1 MEPNLWAS
9 SDQQEDVEDLLANI
23 VALRGHLKKT
33 EKNLQDLG
41 EQLYSNNSHNSE
53 LGVYDSEL
61 EILTLEDLV
70 DPSELQ
76 NNTVSKM
83 SWHNSDSSR
92 KPRSKSYSLALDKS
106 MEEENELLRD
116 KLNVVRE
123 NNASLISQNH
133 KLMNEIETIKFELNQ
148 ARAQISFLESTL
160 GTRSVHIPILEEQL
174 ASLEADV
181 HAQDSLLKDTE
192 DKLEESQ
199 KMLME
204 KEYDLQ
210 KLKEDYRI
218 MKHDLIGRT
227 KQGKRTEQQRN
238 EALYNAEELTRT
250 FKQYKE
256 KITNKLEKVQ
266 VEEQILEKK
275 LMNCVNEKEKL
286 LTQCNAY
293 KSELENI
300 KDQLR
305 QLTEE
310 NCIGTQNFKSMEAKV
325 SEMEFLLKH
334 SQQKN
339 QILENKLQEQKA
351 TLEEKSAIINENED
365 LKGLIVQQKDQLSLY
380 CQEIQRSKI
389 ELKTLENVI
398 FQLTQSSS
406 KEANH
411 SNEMCSNWSETDS
424 LLKEELRQKI
434 NFQEAGIQKLQTEYM
449 ACKLGQVF
457 SDDDEGQELNGL
469 ETEPVK
475 LSGNQTGTK
484 CEQLE
489 LISKQFEKE
498 KQILIRNLEELR
510 VKLEKSEEESAV
522 LKNNIA
528 QRTNQFQ
535 TIQEELLEKA
545 AKSCRLERE
554 VARKSSQFSILE
566 KQLEEKTFAYVTALA
581 RNTELEQEL
590 MVMNSQLQ
598 SMERNIIE
606 EQEHFS
612 AMLEETKLINHEQ
625 QKEME
630 KQIDLLQSELE
641 TKNQQFLEQEKTM
654 SIFQQDV
661 LYKQHHLESL
671 DRLLIESKEEMEK
684 QKMKKD
690 EALKKLQDQF
700 ADETI
705 KVKQLQ
711 KALESCKQDIAL
723 YLDHLEEEKV
733 LFEKQ
738 LEKKSEEI
746 QRLQKEIKHKS
757 DSLQSTSEQNLALQ
771 QSLQQQQQMLHQET
785 IRNSELD
792 DSQIKL
798 QQQVSKLEQALQKQK
813 DMLEEELRRTNERL
827 HLATEENNVK
837 RQKIG
842 ELTATIRQIKQE
854 MDQCKD
860 ELIDM
865 EKELVHLRR
874 DGHSKA
880 MQMSQLEIT
889 LQQRTSEFNKKTHQV
904 KELEDKL
911 LISETQQ
918 KDSIQKI
925 ESLETELKNTTG
937 ELKTTLR
944 QLQDFRDTLQNAQ
957 ISLQEKYT
965 TIHDL
970 TDELRE
976 CKDELEE
983 KKEELL
989 DMEKVLKERNW
1000 DLKQRAAQVTQLD
1013 MSIREYR
1020 GEMEQKII
1028 SLQGS
1033 LEKAELEIKDYN
1045 KQIESLASKV
1055 QCSKEELQEKDYNIL
1070 QQHQDINHLR
1080 KENEQK
1086 QQRITDTEKKLKD
1099 QESCIAEQ
1107 YKEIL
1112 DLGQQLRLEREA
1124 MKQVHVDL
1132 LESRRQQAQ
1141 AQRDVDRISL
1151 ELEEV
1156 NHISHEKETRINNLA
1171 EQLGAAQVRE
1181 TELEARMQAEIKTL
1195 TAEIHLLKQSSL
1207 SEKISHEEE
1216 QAKWQQSLS
1225 KSHHVNGQLQQIK
1238 MELDDAQDTVYN
1250 LQQQL
1255 QSRDDAIQ
1263 AANEKLLLKESE
1275 LTRLQTRIAAHERTG
1290 SIKQLI
1296 EHHWFDDQELDF
1308 AKHST
1313 RRRLWRS
1320 TSTSN
1325 LNIKGNENLL
1335 SQNQTVTLHSS
1346 ASSEM
1351 SKNISHA
1358 SPKSLNESSFD
1369 PLTYGVDEEV
1379 TCSSNDFQTLSGMLK
1394 YINKE
1399 IKDSESS
1406 SL

>member
-1 MEPNLWAS
+1 KIEVMCFFYFCFPS
-9 SDQQEDVEDLLANI
+9 
-23 VALRGHLKKT
+23 K
-33 EKNLQDLG
+33 
-41 EQLYSNNSHNSE
+41 NSHNSE
-53 LGVYDSEL
+53 LGVRDSEL
-61 EILTLEDLV
+61 EILTLKDLV
-70 DPSELQ
+70 DPSQLQ

-92 KPRSKSYSLALDKS
+92 KPRSKS

-148 ARAQISFLESTL
+148 ARISFLESTL
-160 GTRSVHIPILEEQL
+160 GTRSVHIPILEEQI

-181 HAQDSLLKDTE
+181 QAQDSLLKDTE

-204 KEYDLQ
+204 KECDLQ
-210 KLKEDYRI
+210 KLKEDYRK
-218 MKHDLIGRT
+218 MKHDLIGWS

-275 LMNCVNEKEKL
+275 LINCVNEKEKL
-286 LTQCNAY
+286 ITQCNAY
-293 KSELENI
+293 KSEFENV
-300 KDQLR
+300 KAQLR
-305 QLTEE
+305 LLTEE
-310 NCIGTQNFKSMEAKV
+310 NCTAIQNLKTMEAKM
-325 SEMEFLLKH
+325 SEVEFLLKH

-351 TLEEKSAIINENED
+351 GLQEKNAIINENED
-365 LKGLIVQQKDQLSLY
+365 LKALIAQQKNQLNLHR
-380 CQEIQRSKI
+380 QEIQHSKI

-406 KEANH
+406 KE
-411 SNEMCSNWSETDS
+411 
-424 LLKEELRQKI
+424 
-434 NFQEAGIQKLQTEYM
+434 KLQTEYVT
-449 ACKLGQVF
+449 CKLGQDC
-457 SDDDEGQELNGL
+457 SEDDEGQELNGL

-475 LSGNQTGTK
+475 LSGNQAG
-484 CEQLE
+484 
-489 LISKQFEKE
+489 IKQFEKE
-498 KQILIRNLEELR
+498 KQILNRNLEELHI
-510 VKLEKSEEESAV
+510 KLEKSEEESAI

-535 TIQEELLEKA
+535 AIQEELLEKA

-554 VARKSSQFSILE
+554 A
-566 KQLEEKTFAYVTALA
+566 
-581 RNTELEQEL
+581 
-590 MVMNSQLQ
+590 MNSQLQ
-598 SMERNIIE
+598 SMERNITE
-606 EQEHFS
+606 EQDHFS
-612 AMLEETKLINHEQ
+612 TILEETKLINHEQ

-630 KQIDLLQSELE
+630 NQIDLLQSQLE

-654 SIFQQDV
+654 NIFQQDV
-661 LYKQHHLESL
+661 LCKQHQLESL
-671 DRLLIESKEEMEK
+671 DRLLIESKEEMKK
-684 QKMKKD
+684 QRTKKD
-690 EALKKLQDQF
+690 EALKKLQDQL

-705 KVKQLQ
+705 KVKHLQ

-723 YLDHLEEEKV
+723 YLEHLEENKV

-738 LEKKSEEI
+738 LEKKSEEVNM
-746 QRLQKEIKHKS
+746 LQKEIKHKN
-757 DSLQSTSEQNLALQ
+757 DNLQSTSDQNLALQ

-792 DSQIKL
+792 DSQVYL
-798 QQQVSKLEQALQKQK
+798 QKQVSKLEQELQKQK

-827 HLATEENNVK
+827 HLATEENHVK
-837 RQKIG
+837 RQKIA

-860 ELIDM
+860 DLIDM

-880 MQMSQLEIT
+880 TQLSQLEIT
-889 LQQRTSEFNKKTHQV
+889 LQQRISEFNKKTHQV

-925 ESLETELKNTTG
+925 ESLEIDLKNTTG

-944 QLQDFRDTLQNAQ
+944 QLQDLQDTLQDAQ
-957 ISLQEKYT
+957 ISLEEKYT

-983 KKEELL
+983 KKQELL

-1028 SLQGS
+1028 TLQGS
-1033 LEKAELEIKDYN
+1033 LEKAELQIKDYN

-1055 QCSKEELQEKDYNIL
+1055 QCSKEELQEQEYNIL
-1070 QQHQDINHLR
+1070 QQDQEINHLR

-1099 QESCIAEQ
+1099 QERRIAEQ

-1156 NHISHEKETRINNLA
+1156 NHISHEKEIRINNLA

-1181 TELEARMQAEIKTL
+1181 TELEARMQTEIKSL

-1207 SEKISHEEE
+1207 SEVRKKLLFPIYF
-1216 QAKWQQSLS
+1216 SLS

-1238 MELDDAQDTVYN
+1238 MELDNAQDTVYN

-1255 QSRDDAIQ
+1255 QSRDDTIQ
-1263 AANEKLLLKESE
+1263 TTNEKLLLKESE
-1275 LTRLQTRIAAHERTG
+1275 LTRLQTRIAVHERTA

-1296 EHHWFDDQELDF
+1296 EHHWSDDQGLDF

-1313 RRRLWRS
+1313 CRKLRRS
-1320 TSTSN
+1320 TSTSD
-1325 LNIKGNENLL
+1325 LNIKDNKNIL

-1346 ASSEM
+1346 VSSKI
-1351 SKNISHA
+1351 SKYISHA

-1369 PLTYGVDEEV
+1369 PLTYNVDEEV
-1379 TCSSNDFQTLSGMLK
+1379 TCNNNDFQTLSGMLK

-1399 IKDSESS
+1399 IKDSENS

>member
-9 SDQQEDVEDLLANI
+9 SDHHEDVEDLLANI
-23 VALRGHLKKT
+23 VAIRSHLKKT
-33 EKNLQDLG
+33 ERTLEDLG
-41 EQLYSNNSHNSE
+41 EQLYSNNSHNSD
-53 LGVYDSEL
+53 LSVHDSEL

-76 NNTVSKM
+76 NSTVSKM
-83 SWHNSDSSR
+83 SWHNSDSPR
-92 KPRSKSYSLALDKS
+92 KPRNKSLAFDKS

-148 ARAQISFLESTL
+148 TRAQVSFLESAL
-160 GTRSVHIPILEEQL
+160 GTHSVNIPVLEEQI
-174 ASLEADV
+174 ASLEADIQ
-181 HAQDSLLKDTE
+181 AQDSLLKDTE
-192 DKLEESQ
+192 DKLKKSQ
-199 KMLME
+199 KMLMK
-204 KEYDLQ
+204 KEYDLH
-210 KLKEDYRI
+210 KLKEDYKK
-218 MKHDLIGRT
+218 MKCDLIGWA

-286 LTQCNAY
+286 LTQCNVY
-293 KSELENI
+293 KTEFENM

-310 NCIGTQNFKSMEAKV
+310 NCIGTQNLKSMEAKM
-325 SEMEFLLKH
+325 SEIEFLLKH

-339 QILENKLQEQKA
+339 QMLENKLQEQKA
-351 TLEEKSAIINENED
+351 LLEEKNALINENED
-365 LKGLIVQQKDQLSLY
+365 LKALIEQQKDHLNLY
-380 CQEIQRSKI
+380 CQEIQSSKI

-398 FQLTQSSS
+398 SQLTQSSS
-406 KEANH
+406 KKDNH
-411 SNEMCSNWSETDS
+411 CNEISSNCSETDS
-424 LLKEELRQKI
+424 FLKEELRQKI
-434 NFQEAGIQKLQTEYM
+434 NFQEAGIQKLQAEYM
-449 ACKLGQVF
+449 ACKLGQDF
-457 SDDDEGQELNGL
+457 SEDDEGQELHGL

-484 CEQLE
+484 CQQLE

-498 KQILIRNLEELR
+498 KQILIRHLEELR
-510 VKLEKSEEESAV
+510 IKLEKSEEESAA
-522 LKNNIA
+522 LKSNIA

-545 AKSCRLERE
+545 AKSCYMERE
-554 VARKSSQFSILE
+554 IARKSSQLSILE
-566 KQLEEKTFAYVTALA
+566 KQLEEKTFTYVTAVA

-590 MVMNSQLQ
+590 MAMKSQLQ
-598 SMERNIIE
+598 SMERNINE

-612 AMLEETKLINHEQ
+612 VMLEKAKLINHEQ
-625 QKEME
+625 HKEME
-630 KQIDLLQSELE
+630 KQIDLLQSQLE

-654 SIFQQDV
+654 SVFQQDI
-661 LYKQHHLESL
+661 LYKQHQLESL
-671 DRLLIESKEEMEK
+671 DQLLLESKEEMEK
-684 QKMKKD
+684 QKIKKD
-690 EALKKLQDQF
+690 EALRKLQDQLT
-700 ADETI
+700 DQTV

-711 KALESCKQDIAL
+711 TALEICKQDIAL
-723 YLDHLEEEKV
+723 YLDHLEENKV

-738 LEKKSEEI
+738 LEKKSEEV
-746 QRLQKEIKHKS
+746 QRLQKEIKHKN
-757 DSLQSTSEQNLALQ
+757 DNLQSTSEQNLVLQ

-785 IRNSELD
+785 VRNSELE
-792 DSQIKL
+792 DSQMKL
-798 QQQVSKLEQALQKQK
+798 QKQVSKLEQELQKQK

-827 HLATEENNVK
+827 HLAIEENNVK
-837 RQKIG
+837 RQKVA
-842 ELTATIRQIKQE
+842 ELTATIRHIKKE

-865 EKELVHLRR
+865 EKELVHLKR
-874 DGHSKA
+874 DGHTKA
-880 MQMSQLEIT
+880 MQLSQLEIT
-889 LQQRTSEFNKKTHQV
+889 LQQRISEFNKKTHQV

-911 LISETQQ
+911 LVSETQQ
-918 KDSIQKI
+918 KDFIQKI
-925 ESLETELKNTTG
+925 ETLETDLKNATG

-944 QLQDFRDTLQNAQ
+944 QLQDLRDTLQNAQ
-957 ISLQEKYT
+957 ISLEEKYT

-989 DMEKVLKERNW
+989 DTEKVLNERNW

-1013 MSIREYR
+1013 MSIREYK

-1028 SLQGS
+1028 ILQGS
-1033 LEKAELEIKDYN
+1033 LEKTQLQIKDYK
-1045 KQIESLASKV
+1045 KQIESLASQA
-1055 QCSKEELQEKDYNIL
+1055 QCSKEELQEKEYNML
-1070 QQHQDINHLR
+1070 QQDQEINHLK

-1086 QQRITDTEKKLKD
+1086 QQRITDTEKLKD
-1099 QESCIAEQ
+1099 QERCIAEQ

-1124 MKQVHVDL
+1124 VKQIHVDL

-1156 NHISHEKETRINNLA
+1156 NHISHEKETRANNLA
-1171 EQLGAAQVRE
+1171 DQLGAAQVRE
-1181 TELEARMQAEIKTL
+1181 TQLEARTQAEIKRL
-1195 TAEIHLLKQSSL
+1195 TAEIHLLKQSFL
-1207 SEKISHEEE
+1207 SEKLSHEEE
-1216 QAKWQQSLS
+1216 QTKWKQSLS

-1238 MELDDAQDTVYN
+1238 LELDDAQDTVYN

-1255 QSRDDAIQ
+1255 QSRDDMIQ

-1275 LTRLQTRIAAHERTG
+1275 LTRLQTRIAVHERTAG
-1290 SIKQLI
+1290 IKQLTG
-1296 EHHWFDDQELDF
+1296 HYWFDDQGLDF

-1313 RRRLWRS
+1313 HRKLRRS
-1320 TSTSN
+1320 TSTN
-1325 LNIKGNENLL
+1325 DLNIKDNENLL
-1335 SQNQTVTLHSS
+1335 SQKLVTVTLDSS
-1346 ASSEM
+1346 VSSGM
-1351 SKNISHA
+1351 SKYISHA
-1358 SPKSLNESSFD
+1358 SPKSLSESSFD
-1369 PLTYGVDEEV
+1369 PLTHNVDEEV
-1379 TCSSNDFQTLSGMLK
+1379 TCDSNDFQTLSGMLK

-1399 IKDSESS
+1399 IKNSENS

>member
-9 SDQQEDVEDLLANI
+9 SDQQEDVEDLLANV

-53 LGVYDSEL
+53 LGVHDSEL

-83 SWHNSDSSR
+83 SWRNSDSSR
-92 KPRSKSYSLALDKS
+92 KPRSKSYSLAFDKS

-116 KLNVVRE
+116 KLNAVRE

-160 GTRSVHIPILEEQL
+160 GTRSVHIPVLEEQI
-174 ASLEADV
+174 ASLEADA

-210 KLKEDYRI
+210 KLKEDYRKI
-218 MKHDLIGRT
+218 KHDLIGRT

-300 KDQLR
+300 TDQLR

-310 NCIGTQNFKSMEAKV
+310 NCIGTQNLKSMKAKV

-365 LKGLIVQQKDQLSLY
+365 LKALIVQQKDQLKLY
-380 CQEIQRSKI
+380 CQEIQRSKT

-398 FQLTQSSS
+398 FQLTQSSL

-449 ACKLGQVF
+449 ASKLGHVF
-457 SDDDEGQELNGL
+457 SEDDEAQELNGL

-475 LSGNQTGTK
+475 LRGNQTGTK

-498 KQILIRNLEELR
+498 KQILIRNLGELR
-510 VKLEKSEEESAV
+510 IKLEKSEEESTV

-612 AMLEETKLINHEQ
+612 VMLEETKLINHEQ

-684 QKMKKD
+684 QKIKKD
-690 EALKKLQDQF
+690 EALKKLQDQL
-700 ADETI
+700 ADET
-705 KVKQLQ
+705 VK
-711 KALESCKQDIAL
+711 
-723 YLDHLEEEKV
+723 
-733 LFEKQ
+733 
-738 LEKKSEEI
+738 I
-746 QRLQKEIKHKS
+746 QRLQKEIKHKN
-757 DSLQSTSEQNLALQ
+757 DNLQSTSEQNLALQ

-785 IRNSELD
+785 LRNSELD

-798 QQQVSKLEQALQKQK
+798 QKQVSKLEQALQKQK
-813 DMLEEELRRTNERL
+813 DMLEEELRRTNEKL

-874 DGHSKA
+874 DGDSKA
-880 MQMSQLEIT
+880 MQMSQLEIS
-889 LQQRTSEFNKKTHQV
+889 LQQRISEFNKKTHQV

-918 KDSIQKI
+918 KDSMQKI
-925 ESLETELKNTTG
+925 ESLETDLKNTTG

-944 QLQDFRDTLQNAQ
+944 QLQDLRDTLQNAQ
-957 ISLQEKYT
+957 ISLEEKYT
-965 TIHDL
+965 TIRDL

-983 KKEELL
+983 KKQELL
-989 DMEKVLKERNW
+989 DMENVLKERNW

-1033 LEKAELEIKDYN
+1033 LEKAELQIKDYN

-1055 QCSKEELQEKDYNIL
+1055 KCSKEELQEKEYNIL
-1070 QQHQDINHLR
+1070 QQQQDINHLR

-1181 TELEARMQAEIKTL
+1181 SELEARMQAEIKRL
-1195 TAEIHLLKQSSL
+1195 TAEIHSLKQSFL
-1207 SEKISHEEE
+1207 SEKICHEEE
-1216 QAKWQQSLS
+1216 QTKWQQSLS
-1225 KSHHVNGQLQQIK
+1225 KSQHVNGQLQQIK

-1275 LTRLQTRIAAHERTG
+1275 LTRLQTRIAVHERTG

-1308 AKHST
+1308 AKHSS
-1313 RRRLWRS
+1313 RRKLWRS

-1325 LNIKGNENLL
+1325 LNIKDNENLL
-1335 SQNQTVTLHSS
+1335 SQNQTVTQHSS
-1346 ASSEM
+1346 VSSEM
-1351 SKNISHA
+1351 SKYISHA

-1369 PLTYGVDEEV
+1369 PLTYSVDEEV
-1379 TCSSNDFQTLSGMLK
+1379 TCNSNDFQTLSGMLK

-1399 IKDSESS
+1399 IKDSENS

>member
-1 MEPNLWAS
+1 MESNSWAS

-33 EKNLQDLG
+33 EKTLQDLG

-53 LGVYDSEL
+53 LGVHDNEFK
-61 EILTLEDLV
+61 ILTLEDLV
-70 DPSELQ
+70 DPSKLE

-92 KPRSKSYSLALDKS
+92 KPRNKSYSLAFDKS
-106 MEEENELLRD
+106 MEEENKLLRD

-123 NNASLISQNH
+123 NNASFISQNH

-148 ARAQISFLESTL
+148 ARAHISFLESNM
-160 GTRSVHIPILEEQL
+160 GTRSVHIPILEEQI
-174 ASLEADV
+174 ANLEADV
-181 HAQDSLLKDTE
+181 QAQDRLLKDTE
-192 DKLEESQ
+192 DKLEENQ

-210 KLKEDYRI
+210 KLKEDYRR
-218 MKHDLIGRT
+218 MKHDFIGWS

-266 VEEQILEKK
+266 VEEQMLEKK
-275 LMNCVNEKEKL
+275 LINCVNEKEKL

-293 KSELENI
+293 KSELEST

-305 QLTEE
+305 HLTEE
-310 NCIGTQNFKSMEAKV
+310 NCTGIQNLKTMEGKV
-325 SEMEFLLKH
+325 SEVEFLLKQ

-351 TLEEKSAIINENED
+351 GLQEKSAIINENED
-365 LKGLIVQQKDQLSLY
+365 LKALIAQQKDQLNLY

-389 ELKTLENVI
+389 ELKTLENLI

-406 KEANH
+406 KEDNH
-411 SNEMCSNWSETDS
+411 SNEMCSNWSEINS
-424 LLKEELRQKI
+424 FLKEELRQKI
-434 NFQEAGIQKLQTEYM
+434 NFQETRIQKLQTEYM
-449 ACKLGQVF
+449 ACKLGQDF
-457 SDDDEGQELNGL
+457 SGDDEGQELNVL
-469 ETEPVK
+469 EIEPVK
-475 LSGNQTGTK
+475 LNRNQAGTK

-510 VKLEKSEEESAV
+510 IKLEKSEEECAV

-545 AKSCRLERE
+545 SKSCRLERE
-554 VARKSSQFSILE
+554 IARKSSQFSILE

-590 MVMNSQLQ
+590 MAMNSQLQ

-606 EQEHFS
+606 EQDHFS
-612 AMLEETKLINHEQ
+612 IILEETKLINHGQ

-630 KQIDLLQSELE
+630 KQIELLQSQLE

-654 SIFQQDV
+654 SIFQEDV
-661 LYKQHHLESL
+661 LYKQHQLESL
-671 DRLLIESKEEMEK
+671 NQLLIERKEETEK
-684 QKMKKD
+684 QKIQKD
-690 EALKKLQDQF
+690 EALKKLQDQL

-705 KVKQLQ
+705 KVKHLQ
-711 KALESCKQDIAL
+711 KALESCKQDITL
-723 YLDHLEEEKV
+723 YLENLEENKV

-746 QRLQKEIKHKS
+746 QRLQKEIKHKN
-757 DSLQSTSEQNLALQ
+757 DNLQSTSEQNLALQ

-785 IRNSELD
+785 IRNTELD
-792 DSQIKL
+792 DSQVKL
-798 QQQVSKLEQALQKQK
+798 QKQVSKLEQELQKQRNT
-813 DMLEEELRRTNERL
+813 LEEELRRTNERL

-837 RQKIG
+837 RQKIA

-880 MQMSQLEIT
+880 TQLSQLEIT
-889 LQQRTSEFNKKTHQV
+889 LQQRISEFNKKTYHV

-911 LISETQQ
+911 FISETQQ

-925 ESLETELKNTTG
+925 ESLEIELENTTG

-944 QLQDFRDTLQNAQ
+944 QLQDLRDTLQNTQ
-957 ISLQEKYT
+957 ISLEEKYT
-965 TIHDL
+965 NIHDL

-983 KKEELL
+983 KKQELL
-989 DMEKVLKERNW
+989 DMEKMLTERNW

-1028 SLQGS
+1028 TLQGS
-1033 LEKAELEIKDYN
+1033 LEKTELQIKDYN
-1045 KQIESLASKV
+1045 KQVESLASKV
-1055 QCSKEELQEKDYNIL
+1055 QCSKEELQEKQCNIL
-1070 QQHQDINHLR
+1070 QQDQDINRLR

-1086 QQRITDTEKKLKD
+1086 QQRIADTEKKLKD
-1099 QESCIAEQ
+1099 QERCIAEH

-1156 NHISHEKETRINNLA
+1156 NHVSHEKETRINNLA

-1181 TELEARMQAEIKTL
+1181 TELEARMQSEVKRLI
-1195 TAEIHLLKQSSL
+1195 AEIHLLKQSFL
-1207 SEKISHEEE
+1207 SEKLSHEEE
-1216 QAKWQQSLS
+1216 QTKWQQSLS

-1238 MELDDAQDTVYN
+1238 IELDDAQDTVYN

-1255 QSRDDAIQ
+1255 QSRDDTIQ
-1263 AANEKLLLKESE
+1263 ATNEKLLLKESE
-1275 LTRLQTRIAAHERTG
+1275 LTRLQTKIAVHERTA

-1296 EHHWFDDQELDF
+1296 EHHWFDDQGLDF
-1308 AKHST
+1308 AKQAT
-1313 RRRLWRS
+1313 CRKLRRS
-1320 TSTSN
+1320 TSTN
-1325 LNIKGNENLL
+1325 DLNIKDNKNVL

-1346 ASSEM
+1346 VSSEM
-1351 SKNISHA
+1351 SKYISHT
-1358 SPKSLNESSFD
+1358 SSKSLNESSFD
-1369 PLTYGVDEEV
+1369 PLTYNVEEEV
-1379 TCSSNDFQTLSGMLK
+1379 TCNSNDFQMLSGMLK

-1399 IKDSESS
+1399 IKDSENS

>member
-1 MEPNLWAS
+1 MEPNSSAS

-33 EKNLQDLG
+33 EKKLQDLG
-41 EQLYSNNSHNSE
+41 EQLYSNSHNSE
-53 LGVYDSEL
+53 LGVHDSEL

-92 KPRSKSYSLALDKS
+92 KPKNKSYSLAFDKN

-160 GTRSVHIPILEEQL
+160 GTRSVHIPILEEQI
-174 ASLEADV
+174 ANLEADV
-181 HAQDSLLKDTE
+181 QAQNRLLKDTE

-204 KEYDLQ
+204 KEYNLQ
-210 KLKEDYRI
+210 KLKEDYRK
-218 MKHDLIGRT
+218 MKHDLIGWS

-275 LMNCVNEKEKL
+275 LINCVNEKEKL
-286 LTQCNAY
+286 LTQCNTY

-310 NCIGTQNFKSMEAKV
+310 NCTGIQNLKIMEAKM
-325 SEMEFLLKH
+325 SEVEFLLKH

-351 TLEEKSAIINENED
+351 GVQEKNAVINENED
-365 LKGLIVQQKDQLSLY
+365 LKALIARQKDQLNLY

-406 KEANH
+406 KEDNH
-411 SNEMCSNWSETDS
+411 SNELCSNWSEIDS

-449 ACKLGQVF
+449 ACKLGQDF
-457 SDDDEGQELNGL
+457 SEDDEGQELNGL

-475 LSGNQTGTK
+475 LSGNQAGTK
-484 CEQLE
+484 CKQLE

-510 VKLEKSEEESAV
+510 IKLEKSEEESAV

-566 KQLEEKTFAYVTALA
+566 KQLEEKTFAYVTAIA

-590 MVMNSQLQ
+590 MAMNSQLQ

-606 EQEHFS
+606 EQDHFS
-612 AMLEETKLINHEQ
+612 TMLEETKLINHEQ
-625 QKEME
+625 HKEME
-630 KQIDLLQSELE
+630 KQIDLLQSQLE
-641 TKNQQFLEQEKTM
+641 TRNQQFLEQEKTM

-661 LYKQHHLESL
+661 LYKQHQLESL

-684 QKMKKD
+684 QKTKKD
-690 EALKKLQDQF
+690 EALKKLQDQL
-700 ADETI
+700 ADETV
-705 KVKQLQ
+705 KVKHLQ
-711 KALESCKQDIAL
+711 KALESCKQDITL
-723 YLDHLEEEKV
+723 YLEHLEENKV

-746 QRLQKEIKHKS
+746 QRLQKEIKHKN
-757 DSLQSTSEQNLALQ
+757 DNLQSTNEQNLALQ

-792 DSQIKL
+792 DSQVKL
-798 QQQVSKLEQALQKQK
+798 QKQVSKLEQELQKQK

-837 RQKIG
+837 RQKIA
-842 ELTATIRQIKQE
+842 ELTATIRQIKEE

-880 MQMSQLEIT
+880 MQLSQLEIT
-889 LQQRTSEFNKKTHQV
+889 LEQRISEFNKKTYQV
-904 KELEDKL
+904 KEFEDKL

-925 ESLETELKNTTG
+925 ESLEIDLKNTTG

-944 QLQDFRDTLQNAQ
+944 QLQDLRDTLQNAQ
-957 ISLQEKYT
+957 ISLEEKYT

-976 CKDELEE
+976 CKEELEE
-983 KKEELL
+983 KKQELL

-1028 SLQGS
+1028 TLQGS
-1033 LEKAELEIKDYN
+1033 LEKAELQIKDYN
-1045 KQIESLASKV
+1045 KQIESLTSKIL
-1055 QCSKEELQEKDYNIL
+1055 CSKEELQEKEYNIL
-1070 QQHQDINHLR
+1070 QQDQEINHVR

-1086 QQRITDTEKKLKD
+1086 QQKITDTEKKLKD
-1099 QESCIAEQ
+1099 QERCIAEQ

-1156 NHISHEKETRINNLA
+1156 HHISHEKEIRVNNLA

-1181 TELEARMQAEIKTL
+1181 TELEARMQTEIKRL
-1195 TAEIHLLKQSSL
+1195 TAEIHLLKQSFL
-1207 SEKISHEEE
+1207 SEKLSHEEE
-1216 QAKWQQSLS
+1216 QTKWQQSLS

-1238 MELDDAQDTVYN
+1238 IELDDAQDTVYN

-1255 QSRDDAIQ
+1255 QSRDDTIQ
-1263 AANEKLLLKESE
+1263 ATNEKLLLKESE
-1275 LTRLQTRIAAHERTG
+1275 LTRLQTRIAVHERTA

-1296 EHHWFDDQELDF
+1296 EHHWFDNQGLDF
-1308 AKHST
+1308 AKQSIC
-1313 RRRLWRS
+1313 RKLRRS
-1320 TSTSN
+1320 TSTSD
-1325 LNIKGNENLL
+1325 LNIKDNKNVL

-1346 ASSEM
+1346 VSSEM
-1351 SKNISHA
+1351 SKYISHG

-1369 PLTYGVDEEV
+1369 PLTYNVEEEV
-1379 TCSSNDFQTLSGMLK
+1379 TCNSNDLQTLSGMLK

-1399 IKDSESS
+1399 IKDSENS

>member
-1 MEPNLWAS
+1 MEPNSWAS

-33 EKNLQDLG
+33 EKTLQDLG
-41 EQLYSNNSHNSE
+41 EQLYRYNC
-53 LGVYDSEL
+53 
-61 EILTLEDLV
+61 
-70 DPSELQ
+70 
-76 NNTVSKM
+76 
-83 SWHNSDSSR
+83 
-92 KPRSKSYSLALDKS
+92 SYSMAFDQS

-148 ARAQISFLESTL
+148 ARISFLESTL
-160 GTRSVHIPILEEQL
+160 GTRSVHIPILEEQI

-181 HAQDSLLKDTE
+181 QAQDSLLKDTE

-204 KEYDLQ
+204 KECDLQ
-210 KLKEDYRI
+210 KLKEDYRK
-218 MKHDLIGRT
+218 MKHDLIGWS

-256 KITNKLEKVQ
+256 KITNKLEKN
-266 VEEQILEKK
+266 ILYTTKIHFPNKTESNNYCQRNHANKIILK
-275 LMNCVNEKEKL
+275 NLFHFVL
-286 LTQCNAY
+286 HFRL
-293 KSELENI
+293 
-300 KDQLR
+300 
-305 QLTEE
+305 LTEE
-310 NCIGTQNFKSMEAKV
+310 NCTAIQNLKTMEAKM
-325 SEMEFLLKH
+325 SEVEFLLKH

-351 TLEEKSAIINENED
+351 GLQEKNAIINENED
-365 LKGLIVQQKDQLSLY
+365 LKALIAQQKNQLNLHR
-380 CQEIQRSKI
+380 QEIQHSKI

-406 KEANH
+406 KE
-411 SNEMCSNWSETDS
+411 
-424 LLKEELRQKI
+424 
-434 NFQEAGIQKLQTEYM
+434 TEYVT
-449 ACKLGQVF
+449 CKLGQDC
-457 SDDDEGQELNGL
+457 SEDDEGQELNGL

-475 LSGNQTGTK
+475 LSGNQAGTK

-498 KQILIRNLEELR
+498 KQILNRNLEELHI
-510 VKLEKSEEESAV
+510 KLEKSEEESAI

-535 TIQEELLEKA
+535 AIQEELLEKA

-554 VARKSSQFSILE
+554 VTRKSSQFSILE

-590 MVMNSQLQ
+590 MAMNSQLQ
-598 SMERNIIE
+598 SMERNITE
-606 EQEHFS
+606 EQDHFS
-612 AMLEETKLINHEQ
+612 TILEETKLINHEQ

-630 KQIDLLQSELE
+630 NQIDLLQSQLE

-654 SIFQQDV
+654 NIFQQDV
-661 LYKQHHLESL
+661 LCKQHQLESL
-671 DRLLIESKEEMEK
+671 DRLLIESKEEMKK
-684 QKMKKD
+684 QRTKKD
-690 EALKKLQDQF
+690 EALKKLQDQL

-705 KVKQLQ
+705 KVKHLQ

-723 YLDHLEEEKV
+723 YLEHLEENKV

-738 LEKKSEEI
+738 LEKKSEEVNM
-746 QRLQKEIKHKS
+746 LQKEIKHKN
-757 DSLQSTSEQNLALQ
+757 DNLQSTSDQNLALQ

-792 DSQIKL
+792 DSQVYL
-798 QQQVSKLEQALQKQK
+798 QKQVSKLEQELQKQK

-827 HLATEENNVK
+827 HLATEENHVK
-837 RQKIG
+837 RQKIA

-860 ELIDM
+860 DLIDM

-880 MQMSQLEIT
+880 TQLSQLEIT
-889 LQQRTSEFNKKTHQV
+889 LQQRISEFNKKTHQV

-925 ESLETELKNTTG
+925 ESLEIDLKNTTG

-944 QLQDFRDTLQNAQ
+944 QLQDLQDTLQDAQ
-957 ISLQEKYT
+957 ISLEEKYT

-983 KKEELL
+983 KKQELL

-1028 SLQGS
+1028 TLQGS
-1033 LEKAELEIKDYN
+1033 LEKAELQIKDYN

-1055 QCSKEELQEKDYNIL
+1055 QCSKEELQEQEYNIL
-1070 QQHQDINHLR
+1070 QQDQEINHLR

-1099 QESCIAEQ
+1099 QERRIAEQ

-1156 NHISHEKETRINNLA
+1156 NHISHEKEIRINNLA

-1181 TELEARMQAEIKTL
+1181 TELEARMQTEIKSL

-1207 SEKISHEEE
+1207 SEKLSHEEE
-1216 QAKWQQSLS
+1216 QIKWQQSLS

-1238 MELDDAQDTVYN
+1238 MELDNAQDTVYN

-1255 QSRDDAIQ
+1255 QSRDDTIQ
-1263 AANEKLLLKESE
+1263 TTNEKLLLKVS
-1275 LTRLQTRIAAHERTG
+1275 
-1290 SIKQLI
+1290 
-1296 EHHWFDDQELDF
+1296 
-1308 AKHST
+1308 
-1313 RRRLWRS
+1313 
-1320 TSTSN
+1320 
-1325 LNIKGNENLL
+1325 
-1335 SQNQTVTLHSS
+1335 
-1346 ASSEM
+1346 
-1351 SKNISHA
+1351 
-1358 SPKSLNESSFD
+1358 
-1369 PLTYGVDEEV
+1369 
-1379 TCSSNDFQTLSGMLK
+1379 
-1394 YINKE
+1394 
-1399 IKDSESS
+1399 
-1406 SL
+1406 

>member
-1 MEPNLWAS
+1 MEPNSWAS

-33 EKNLQDLG
+33 EKTLQDLG
-41 EQLYSNNSHNSE
+41 EQLYRYNC
-53 LGVYDSEL
+53 
-61 EILTLEDLV
+61 
-70 DPSELQ
+70 
-76 NNTVSKM
+76 
-83 SWHNSDSSR
+83 
-92 KPRSKSYSLALDKS
+92 SYSMAFDQS

-148 ARAQISFLESTL
+148 ARAQLRMLSN
-160 GTRSVHIPILEEQL
+160 
-174 ASLEADV
+174 
-181 HAQDSLLKDTE
+181 TE

-204 KEYDLQ
+204 KECDLQ
-210 KLKEDYRI
+210 KLKEDYRK
-218 MKHDLIGRT
+218 MKHDLIGWS

-275 LMNCVNEKEKL
+275 LINCVNEKEKL
-286 LTQCNAY
+286 ITQCNAY
-293 KSELENI
+293 KSEFENV
-300 KDQLR
+300 KAQLR
-305 QLTEE
+305 LLTEE
-310 NCIGTQNFKSMEAKV
+310 NCTAIQNLKTMEAKM
-325 SEMEFLLKH
+325 SEVEFLLKH

-351 TLEEKSAIINENED
+351 GLQEKNAIINENED
-365 LKGLIVQQKDQLSLY
+365 LKALIAQQKNQLNLHR
-380 CQEIQRSKI
+380 QEIQHSKI

-406 KEANH
+406 KE
-411 SNEMCSNWSETDS
+411 
-424 LLKEELRQKI
+424 
-434 NFQEAGIQKLQTEYM
+434 KLQTEYVT
-449 ACKLGQVF
+449 CKLGQDC
-457 SDDDEGQELNGL
+457 SEDDEGQELNGL

-475 LSGNQTGTK
+475 LSGNQ

-498 KQILIRNLEELR
+498 KQILNRNLEELHI
-510 VKLEKSEEESAV
+510 KLEKSEEESAI

-535 TIQEELLEKA
+535 AIQEELLEKA

-554 VARKSSQFSILE
+554 VTRKSSQFSILE

-590 MVMNSQLQ
+590 MAMNSQLQ
-598 SMERNIIE
+598 SMERNITE
-606 EQEHFS
+606 EQDHFS
-612 AMLEETKLINHEQ
+612 TILEETKLINHEQ

-630 KQIDLLQSELE
+630 NQIDLLQSQLE

-654 SIFQQDV
+654 NIFQQDV
-661 LYKQHHLESL
+661 LCKQHQLESL
-671 DRLLIESKEEMEK
+671 DRLLIESKEVEMKK
-684 QKMKKD
+684 QRTKKD
-690 EALKKLQDQF
+690 EALKKLQDQL

-705 KVKQLQ
+705 KVKHLQ

-723 YLDHLEEEKV
+723 YLEHLEENKV

-738 LEKKSEEI
+738 LEKKSEEVNM
-746 QRLQKEIKHKS
+746 LQKEIKHKN
-757 DSLQSTSEQNLALQ
+757 DNLQSTSDQNLALQ

-792 DSQIKL
+792 DSQVYL
-798 QQQVSKLEQALQKQK
+798 QKQVSKLEQELQKQK

-827 HLATEENNVK
+827 HLATEENHVK
-837 RQKIG
+837 RQKIA

-860 ELIDM
+860 DLIDM

-880 MQMSQLEIT
+880 TQLSQLEIT
-889 LQQRTSEFNKKTHQV
+889 LQQRISEFNKKTHQV

-925 ESLETELKNTTG
+925 ESLEIDLKNTTG

-944 QLQDFRDTLQNAQ
+944 QLQDLQDTLQDAQ
-957 ISLQEKYT
+957 ISLEEKYT

-983 KKEELL
+983 KKQELL

-1028 SLQGS
+1028 TLQGS
-1033 LEKAELEIKDYN
+1033 LEKAELQIKDYN

-1055 QCSKEELQEKDYNIL
+1055 QCSKEELQEQEYNIL
-1070 QQHQDINHLR
+1070 QQDQEINHLR

-1099 QESCIAEQ
+1099 QERRIAEQ

-1156 NHISHEKETRINNLA
+1156 NHISHEKEIRINNLA

-1181 TELEARMQAEIKTL
+1181 TELEARMQTEIKSL

-1207 SEKISHEEE
+1207 SEKLSHEEE
-1216 QAKWQQSLS
+1216 QIKWQQSLS

-1238 MELDDAQDTVYN
+1238 MELDNAQDTVYN

-1255 QSRDDAIQ
+1255 QSRDDTIQ
-1263 AANEKLLLKESE
+1263 TTNEKLLLKESE
-1275 LTRLQTRIAAHERTG
+1275 LTRLQTRIAVHERTA

-1296 EHHWFDDQELDF
+1296 EHHWSDDQGLDF

-1313 RRRLWRS
+1313 CRKLRRS
-1320 TSTSN
+1320 TSTSD
-1325 LNIKGNENLL
+1325 LNIKDNKNIL

-1346 ASSEM
+1346 VSSKI
-1351 SKNISHA
+1351 SKYISHA

-1369 PLTYGVDEEV
+1369 PLTYNVDEEV
-1379 TCSSNDFQTLSGMLK
+1379 TCNNNDFQTLSGMLK

-1399 IKDSESS
+1399 IKDSENS

>member
-1 MEPNLWAS
+1 MEPNLWDS
-9 SDQQEDVEDLLANI
+9 SDQQEHVEDLLANI

-53 LGVYDSEL
+53 LGIHDSEL

-92 KPRSKSYSLALDKS
+92 KPRSKSYSLAFDKS

-310 NCIGTQNFKSMEAKV
+310 NCIGTQNLKSMEAKL

-334 SQQKN
+334 TQQKN
-339 QILENKLQEQKA
+339 QILENKLQEQKT

-365 LKGLIVQQKDQLSLY
+365 LKGLIVQQKDQLNLY

-457 SDDDEGQELNGL
+457 SDDDEGQKLNGL
-469 ETEPVK
+469 EIEPVK

-498 KQILIRNLEELR
+498 KQILIKKLEELR
-510 VKLEKSEEESAV
+510 IKLEKSEEENAV

-566 KQLEEKTFAYVTALA
+566 KQLEEKTFAYVAALA

-630 KQIDLLQSELE
+630 RQIDLLQSELE

-684 QKMKKD
+684 QKIKKD
-690 EALKKLQDQF
+690 EALKKLQGQF
-700 ADETI
+700 ADETV

-746 QRLQKEIKHKS
+746 QRLQKEIKHKN

-880 MQMSQLEIT
+880 MQVSQLEIT

-918 KDSIQKI
+918 NDSIQKI
-925 ESLETELKNTTG
+925 ESLETDLKNTTG

-957 ISLQEKYT
+957 ISLQEKCT

-1033 LEKAELEIKDYN
+1033 LEKAELQIKDYN

-1055 QCSKEELQEKDYNIL
+1055 QCSKEELQEKEFNIL

-1086 QQRITDTEKKLKD
+1086 QQRITDTEKNLKD

-1141 AQRDVDRISL
+1141 AQRDVDRLSL

-1296 EHHWFDDQELDF
+1296 EHHWFDDQELGF

-1313 RRRLWRS
+1313 RRKLWRS

-1346 ASSEM
+1346 VSSEM

-1369 PLTYGVDEEV
+1369 PLTYGIDEEV
-1379 TCSSNDFQTLSGMLK
+1379 PCSSNDFQTLSGMLK
-1394 YINKE
+1394 YISKE
-1399 IKDSESS
+1399 IKDSENS

>member
-1 MEPNLWAS
+1 
-9 SDQQEDVEDLLANI
+9 DQQEHVEDLLANI

-41 EQLYSNNSHNSE
+41 EQLYSNNSPNSE
-53 LGVYDSEL
+53 LDIHDSEL

-92 KPRSKSYSLALDKS
+92 KPRSKSYSLAFDKS

-116 KLNVVRE
+116 KLNVVCE

-181 HAQDSLLKDTE
+181 HAQDSLLK
-192 DKLEESQ
+192 
-199 KMLME
+199 
-204 KEYDLQ
+204 
-210 KLKEDYRI
+210 
-218 MKHDLIGRT
+218 
-227 KQGKRTEQQRN
+227 TEQQRN

-310 NCIGTQNFKSMEAKV
+310 NCIGTQNLKSMEAKV
-325 SEMEFLLKH
+325 YEMEFLLKH
-334 SQQKN
+334 TQQKN
-339 QILENKLQEQKA
+339 QILENKLQEQKT

-365 LKGLIVQQKDQLSLY
+365 LKGLIVQQKDQLNFY
-380 CQEIQRSKI
+380 KKI
-389 ELKTLENVI
+389 NKLSYTI
-398 FQLTQSSS
+398 F
-406 KEANH
+406 
-411 SNEMCSNWSETDS
+411 
-424 LLKEELRQKI
+424 LRQKI

-457 SDDDEGQELNGL
+457 SDDDEGQKLNGL

-498 KQILIRNLEELR
+498 KQILIKNLEELR
-510 VKLEKSEEESAV
+510 IKLEKSEEENAV

-566 KQLEEKTFAYVTALA
+566 KQLEEKTFAYVAALA

-630 KQIDLLQSELE
+630 RQIDLLQSELE

-684 QKMKKD
+684 QKIKKD
-690 EALKKLQDQF
+690 EALKKLQGQF
-700 ADETI
+700 ADETV

-746 QRLQKEIKHKS
+746 QRLQKEIKHKN

-813 DMLEEELRRTNERL
+813 DM
-827 HLATEENNVK
+827 
-837 RQKIG
+837 
-842 ELTATIRQIKQE
+842 QIKQE

-880 MQMSQLEIT
+880 MQVSQLEIT
-889 LQQRTSEFNKKTHQV
+889 LQQRTSEFNKKTHQG
-904 KELEDKL
+904 KL
-911 LISETQQ
+911 FI
-918 KDSIQKI
+918 I
-925 ESLETELKNTTG
+925 
-937 ELKTTLR
+937 
-944 QLQDFRDTLQNAQ
+944 
-957 ISLQEKYT
+957 
-965 TIHDL
+965 
-970 TDELRE
+970 E

-1000 DLKQRAAQVTQLD
+1000 DLKQRAAQ
-1013 MSIREYR
+1013 
-1020 GEMEQKII
+1020 
-1028 SLQGS
+1028 
-1033 LEKAELEIKDYN
+1033 
-1045 KQIESLASKV
+1045 IESLASKV
-1055 QCSKEELQEKDYNIL
+1055 QCSKEELQEKEFNIL

-1086 QQRITDTEKKLKD
+1086 QQRITDTEKTSFVCISANKEYCSIWLMILTYSRTRFSDNRYDFRNLKD

-1141 AQRDVDRISL
+1141 AQRDVDRLSL

-1238 MELDDAQDTVYN
+1238 IELDDAQDTVYN

-1296 EHHWFDDQELDF
+1296 EHHWFDDQQLGF

-1313 RRRLWRS
+1313 RRKLWRS

-1346 ASSEM
+1346 VSSEM

-1369 PLTYGVDEEV
+1369 PLTYGIDEEV
-1379 TCSSNDFQTLSGMLK
+1379 PCSSNDFQTLSGMLK
-1394 YINKE
+1394 YISKE
-1399 IKDSESS
+1399 IKDSENS